1 MLFLLFGCTS
11 SDDATYTKLSNFF
24 LVDVNSTSETYLEA
38 VSPAAFRGQASA
50 WYFGHSTW
58 PYCRGQVG
66 HLETLQ
72 NEIRQELEEDGSPL
86 QIEIIGINAIGREAD
101 NDVITAS
108 NKLKWLQDDE
118 LHRVWDS
125 WDPDYRDVYI
135 LNTKTLWMDEINLT
149 NNDMAL
155 EKNRDKLKAKLL
167 AAAEDNDTGL

>member
-1 MLFLLFGCTS
+1 
-11 SDDATYTKLSNFF
+11 
-24 LVDVNSTSETYLEA
+24 
-38 VSPAAFRGQASA
+38 
-50 WYFGHSTW
+50 
-58 PYCRGQVG
+58 
-66 HLETLQ
+66 LETLQ
-72 NEIRQELEEDGSPL
+72 NEIRQELEEEGSSL

-125 WDPDYRDVYI
+125 WGPDYRDVYI
-135 LNTKTLWMDEINLT
+135 LNTKTLWMDKINLT